1 MAQTQTTAIN
11 INDVLEQVAR
21 EKDIDLERWIT
32 ALEDAMAS
40 AAKKQHRIKAPVR
53 SIFDFPLTAIDAFL
67 QLLHRA
73 PRLGDPPLVQVAL
86 LGADLQQRFER
97 KRERLGHDRSLTRR

>member
-53 SIFDFPLTAIDAFL
+53 STSGRSAPL
-67 QLLHRA
+67 
-73 PRLGDPPLVQVAL
+73 GE
-86 LGADLQQRFER
+86 ADIGYRVSGLASPVS
-97 KRERLGHDRSLTRR
+97 SLCSKAV